1 MSTDDDRIRYL
12 SGESSGALD
21 PAERAALDDV
31 RALLADPSLWV
42 EPPSGLEDAVVAAIA
57 AEVAAP
63 APETPAPVPA
73 AQGDVVRID
82 RPSRRRRAP
91 RVVAGLGAAAAAVVL
106 VIGILTIGGG
116 GGGADGVSIAL
127 GPTELAPD
135 AQGTALVVAEES
147 GLRISLDATGLP
159 RRDGG
164 LFYQAWLRNEAGVL
178 VPIGTFH
185 DGDDVTLW
193 AGVALEE
200 YPTLTV
206 TEEVADGDQAS
217 SGRRVL
223 SGTVGN

>member
-1 MSTDDDRIRYL
+1 MSTDEDRIRYL
-12 SGESSGALD
+12 AGASSGDLAPEEQAD
-21 PAERAALDDV
+21 LDDV
-31 RALLADPSLWV
+31 RAVLADPALWV
-42 EPPSGLEDAVVAAIA
+42 EPPSGLENAVVAAIA
-57 AEVAAP
+57 AEAGASAPVAP
-63 APETPAPVPA
+63 ALVA
-73 AQGDVVRID
+73 DVVPID
-82 RPSRRRRAP
+82 RPSRRRRGSG
-91 RVVAGLGAAAAAVVL
+91 VLAGLGAAAAAVVL
-106 VIGILTIGGG
+106 VIGIVTVGGG
-116 GGGADGVSIAL
+116 GGGADGVTIAL

-135 AQGTALVVAEES
+135 ARGTALVVAEES

-193 AGVALEE
+193 AGVALED

-206 TEEVADGDQAS
+206 TEEAADGDQAS

-223 SGTVGN
+223 VGAVGS

>member
-1 MSTDDDRIRYL
+1 MSTDEDRIRYL
-12 SGESSGALD
+12 AGEPSGALD
-21 PAERAALDDV
+21 PREQAELDDV
-31 RALLADPSLWV
+31 RKLLADRSLWV
-42 EPPSGLEDAVVAAIA
+42 EPPSDLEDAVAAAIA
-57 AEVAAP
+57 AEAGAP
-63 APETPAPVPA
+63 AHVAPPPA
-73 AQGDVVRID
+73 AAAGVASIHQA
-82 RPSRRRRAP
+82 RRRRL
-91 RVVAGLGAAAAAVVL
+91 VTGLGAAAAALLLVVA
-106 VIGILTIGGG
+106 VVAIRDDGG
-116 GGGADGVSIAL
+116 DEGVSIAL
-127 GPTELAPD
+127 RPTELAPD
-135 AQGTALVVAEES
+135 ANGTARVVAEDS

-164 LFYQAWLRNEAGVL
+164 LFYQAWLRNDAGVL

-185 DGDDVTLW
+185 DGEDVTLW